1 MPDINPTS
9 FKNGV
14 PKGERNAFFGIE
26 EQIMAAPTETIVA
39 VVTYEVSKIVHEEIE
54 DVKYPVVEIK
64 HIEIVTD
71 EKDSLTALKLRDKAY
86 KARTGQDALAIV
98 EGDA

>member
-1 MPDINPTS
+1 MADINPTS

-26 EQIMAAPTETIVA
+26 EQIMAAPGDTIVA
-39 VVTYEVSKIVHEEIE
+39 VVTYEVAKIVHEEIE

-64 HIEIVTD
+64 HIEILGD
-71 EKDSLTALKLRDKAY
+71 EKAKAAAVKLRDAAY
-86 KARTGQDALAIV
+86 KARTGQNALDLG
-98 EGDA
+98 GDF